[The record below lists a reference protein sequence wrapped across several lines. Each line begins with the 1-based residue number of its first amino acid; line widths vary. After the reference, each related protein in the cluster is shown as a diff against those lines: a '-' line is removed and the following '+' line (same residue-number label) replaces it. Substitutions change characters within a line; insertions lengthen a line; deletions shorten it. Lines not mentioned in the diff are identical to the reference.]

1 VASQLDHN
9 PSILFELRGLSKD
22 ELQAEL
28 AKSPLGRALSS
39 ELTAKEIPLS
49 VTILLYPT
57 RKVPVTEKI
66 NQREFWLGTKRLP
79 SNIEVADGLAY
90 QLFWLK
96 NRRLPCFWQKIIL
109 FSQ

>member
-1 VASQLDHN
+1 LGESRKHIAGVYYLVASQLDHN
-9 PSILFELRGLSKD
+9 PFILFELRGLSKD

-49 VTILLYPT
+49 ASPSYYTQLEKST
-57 RKVPVTEKI
+57 CEKI

-79 SNIEVADGLAY
+79 SNIEDG
-90 QLFWLK
+90 
-96 NRRLPCFWQKIIL
+96 
-109 FSQ
+109 